1 MWYTR
6 GIYGV
11 CKGHTWAKNRAYR
24 GLARGLCGACAIN
37 CHTRLHLG
45 FSAKP
50 LIGESLG
57 LETKS
62 TETLGLVPVSYK
74 ILEVVSSR
82 MKNFQTVSSRLL
94 QFYSVSSRCRPDL
107 DLLFSNI
114 IKPKFN
120 HFIH

>member
-1 MWYTR
+1 MHGACMGRAR
-6 GIYGV
+6 GIHGPRTGMQRA
-11 CKGHTWAKNRAYR
+11 CKGH
-24 GLARGLCGACAIN
+24 ARGLHGECAIN

-82 MKNFQTVSSRLL
+82 LKNFTQSRLGLVLIWVSS
-94 QFYSVSSRCRPDL
+94 F
-107 DLLFSNI
+107 
-114 IKPKFN
+114 
-120 HFIH
+120 